1 MSTGLKYQY
10 ISISIEIFSSV
21 KGEQRETDL
30 DGEIYKKARS
40 RSMEKYG
47 MNATQKAG
55 SMSRLEYPI
64 I

>member
-30 DGEIYKKARS
+30 DGEIYKKA
-40 RSMEKYG
+40 
-47 MNATQKAG
+47 
-55 SMSRLEYPI
+55 
-64 I
+64 